1 MLQFFS
7 SNVLSVLFVFGTV
20 VIIHEFGHFFVA
32 KLLKIRVEAF
42 AVGFGP
48 RLFGFRKGETDYKV
62 CAIPLGGY
70 VKMAGENPHEDLTG
84 GIEEF
89 LSRPKWQR
97 FLVAV
102 MGPVMN
108 VLLAVLLLAS
118 LYYHKH
124 EVPAWINEPVIAK
137 IIEKDSPA
145 EKAGLL
151 AGDRIVALG
160 EKRNPTWEE
169 FSIEVATSANRPLE
183 LEIDRNGERR
193 RITVTPESQGRNRS
207 GYLGIS
213 PFPASLVRVKEVRK
227 GEPAAAAGIL
237 PGDKLIKVGSYDLD
251 KVTKELPEILQLE
264 KGEVVPIVVSRNGQL
279 LELKVRPYVDPRSQR
294 RMIGIGIEG
303 DPSQFKMI
311 VKKLTVVEA
320 FQESIKQNAKFATLI
335 FDILQKLIRREVS
348 LRMIE
353 GPIGI
358 ARQSGLAAKSGFDDL
373 LFLMAAISLNLGV
386 MNLLPIP
393 VLDGGV
399 IAIILIETLIRRNL
413 SLGLREKITQV
424 GFVMLIL
431 LAVVV
436 TYNDI
441 IKTLPASL
449 EKYFP

>member
-32 KLLKIRVEAF
+32 KLLKIRVDAF

-48 RLFGFRKGETDYKV
+48 RLFGFRKGETDYRV

-84 GIEEF
+84 SIEEF

-108 VLLAVLLLAS
+108 VVLAVLLLAG

-124 EVPAWINEPVIAK
+124 EVPAWLSEPVIAK
-137 IIEKDSPA
+137 IIEKGSPA
-145 EKAGLL
+145 EKAGIRP
-151 AGDRIVALG
+151 GDRIKALG
-160 EKRNPTWEE
+160 QKRDPNWEE
-169 FSIEVATSANRPLE
+169 FSIDVATSANRPLD
-183 LEIDRNGERR
+183 LEIDRNGERKR
-193 RITVTPESQGRNRS
+193 TTVIPEAQGRNRS

-213 PFPASLVRVKEVRK
+213 PFPAALVRVKEVRK
-227 GEPAAAAGIL
+227 GEPAAAAGIQ
-237 PGDKLIKVGSYDLD
+237 PGDKLLKVGNYELA

-264 KGEVVPIVVSRNGQL
+264 KDDTVPIVVSRNGQQ
-279 LELKVRPYVDPRSQR
+279 LELKVRPYIDASTKR
-294 RMIGIGIEG
+294 RMIGIGIEA

-311 VKKLTVVEA
+311 VKKLTLGQA
-320 FQESIKQNAKFATLI
+320 FQESIKQNVKFTTLI
-335 FDILQKLIRREVS
+335 FDILSKLIRREVS
-348 LRMIE
+348 FRMIE

-358 ARQSGLAAKSGFDDL
+358 ARQSGQAAKSGFDEL
-373 LFLMAAISLNLGV
+373 LFLMAAISLNLGI

-399 IAIILIETLIRRNL
+399 IAIIFIETLIRRDL
-413 SLGLREKITQV
+413 SLSLRERITQL
-424 GFVMLIL
+424 GFVVLIL

>member
-32 KLLKIRVEAF
+32 KLLGIRVDAF

-108 VLLAVLLLAS
+108 VLLAVLLLAG

-124 EVPAWINEPVIAK
+124 EVPAWISEPVIAK

-145 EKAGLL
+145 EKAGVLP
-151 AGDRIVALG
+151 GDRITALG
-160 EKRNPTWEE
+160 EKENPTWEN
-169 FSIEVATSANRPLE
+169 FAIEVATSAGRSLDLE
-183 LEIDRNGERR
+183 VDRSGARR
-193 RITVTPESQGRNRS
+193 RITVTPEPQGRNRS

-237 PGDKLIKVGSYDLD
+237 PGDKLVKIGSYDLD
-251 KVTKELPEILQLE
+251 KSTKELPEILQLE
-264 KGEVVPIVVSRNGQL
+264 KGEVVPILVSRNGQL
-279 LELKVRPYVDPRSQR
+279 LELKVRPYVDAHSQR

-311 VKKLTVVEA
+311 VKKLTIVEA

-373 LFLMAAISLNLGV
+373 LFLMAAISLNLGI

-413 SLGLREKITQV
+413 SLSLRERITQV
-424 GFVMLIL
+424 GFVVLIL

>member
-108 VLLAVLLLAS
+108 VLLAVLLLAG

>member
-1 MLQFFS
+1 MLHFFS

-108 VLLAVLLLAS
+108 VLLAVLLLAG

-151 AGDRIVALG
+151 AGDRVTAIG
-160 EKRNPTWEE
+160 EKRNPTWED
-169 FSIEVATSANRPLE
+169 FSIEVATSANRPLD
-183 LEIDRNGERR
+183 LEIDRNGERK

-227 GEPAAAAGIL
+227 GEPAAVAGIL
-237 PGDKLIKVGSYDLD
+237 PGDKLVKVGSYDLD

-264 KGEVVPIVVSRNGQL
+264 KSEVVPIVVSRNGQL
-279 LELKVRPYVDPRSQR
+279 LELKVRPYVDAHSQR

-311 VKKLTVVEA
+311 VKKLTVVQA

-373 LFLMAAISLNLGV
+373 LFLMAAISLNLGI

-399 IAIILIETLIRRNL
+399 IAIILIETLIRRDL

>member
-32 KLLKIRVEAF
+32 KLLGIRVDAF

-48 RLFGFRKGETDYKV
+48 RLFGFKRGETDYKV

-108 VLLAVLLLAS
+108 VVLAVLLLAG

-124 EVPAWINEPVIAK
+124 EVPAWLSEPVIAK

-145 EKAGLL
+145 DRAGIM
-151 AGDRIVALG
+151 AGDRITAVG
-160 EKRNPTWEE
+160 EKQNPNWED
-169 FSIEVATSANRPLE
+169 FSIEVATSANRALD
-183 LEIDRNGERR
+183 LEIERDGKR
-193 RITVTPESQGRNRS
+193 RQLAVTPEPQGRNRS

-213 PFPASLVRVKEVRK
+213 PFPASLIRVKEVRK

-237 PGDKLIKVGSYDLD
+237 PGDKLVKVGKYDLD
-251 KVTKELPEILQLE
+251 KVTKELPEILQL
-264 KGEVVPIVVSRNGQL
+264 GNDEVVPIVVSRNGQL
-279 LELKVRPYVDPRSQR
+279 LELNVRPYLDPHTHR
-294 RMIGIGIEG
+294 RMIGIGIEA
-303 DPSQFKMI
+303 DPTQFKMI
-311 VKKLTVVEA
+311 VKKLTIGQA

-335 FDILQKLIRREVS
+335 FDILRKLVRREVS

-358 ARQSGLAAKSGFDDL
+358 ARQSGQAAKSGFDDL
-373 LFLMAAISLNLGV
+373 LFLMAAISLNLGI

-399 IAIILIETLIRRNL
+399 IAIIVIETLIRRDL
-413 SLGLREKITQV
+413 SLSLRERITQV
-424 GFVMLIL
+424 GFAVLIL

>member
-32 KLLKIRVEAF
+32 KLLGIRVDAF

-48 RLFGFRKGETDYKV
+48 RLFGFKRGETDYKV

-84 GIEEF
+84 SIEEF

-108 VLLAVLLLAS
+108 VVLAVLLLAG

-124 EVPAWINEPVIAK
+124 EVPAWLSEPVIAK

-145 EKAGLL
+145 DRAGIM
-151 AGDRIVALG
+151 AGDRITAIG
-160 EKRNPTWEE
+160 EKQDPNWED
-169 FSIEVATSANRPLE
+169 FSIEVATSADRALD
-183 LEIDRNGERR
+183 LEIERDGKRR
-193 RITVTPESQGRNRS
+193 RLGVTPEPQGRNRS

-237 PGDKLIKVGSYDLD
+237 PGDKLVKVGRYDLD
-251 KVTKELPEILQLE
+251 KVTKELPEILQLDTD
-264 KGEVVPIVVSRNGQL
+264 EVVPIVVSRNGQL
-279 LELKVRPYVDPRSQR
+279 LELKVRPYLDPHTHR
-294 RMIGIGIEG
+294 RMIGIGIEA
-303 DPSQFKMI
+303 DPTQFKMI
-311 VKKLTVVEA
+311 VKKLTIGQS

-335 FDILQKLIRREVS
+335 FDILRKLVRREVS

-358 ARQSGLAAKSGFDDL
+358 ARQSGQAAKSGFDDL
-373 LFLMAAISLNLGV
+373 LFLMAAISLNLGI

-399 IAIILIETLIRRNL
+399 IAIIVIETLIRRDL
-413 SLGLREKITQV
+413 SLNLRERITQV
-424 GFVMLIL
+424 GFAVLIL

>member
-1 MLQFFS
+1 MFHFFS

-32 KLLKIRVEAF
+32 KLLGIRVEAF

-102 MGPVMN
+102 MGPIMN
-108 VLLAVLLLAS
+108 ILLAVLLLAG

-124 EVPAWINEPVIAK
+124 EVPAWISEPVVAK

-145 EKAGLL
+145 EKAGILP
-151 AGDRIVALG
+151 GDRITAIG
-160 EKRNPTWEE
+160 EKENPTWED
-169 FSIEVATSANRPLE
+169 FSIEVATSANRPLD
-183 LEIDRNGERR
+183 LEIDRNGARR
-193 RITVTPESQGRNRS
+193 RITVTPEAQGRNRS

-227 GEPAAAAGIL
+227 GEPAATAGIL
-237 PGDKLIKVGSYDLD
+237 PGDRLVKVGTYDLD
-251 KVTKELPEILQLE
+251 KVNKELPEILQLE
-264 KGEVVPIVVSRNGQL
+264 KDEVVPIVVSRNGQL
-279 LELKVRPYVDPRSQR
+279 LEIKVRPYVDPRTHR

-373 LFLMAAISLNLGV
+373 LFLMAAISLNLGI

-399 IAIILIETLIRRNL
+399 IAIILIETLIRRDL
-413 SLGLREKITQV
+413 SLSLREKITQV